1 LEEFGMPTLLWRVL
15 RAAGYPE
22 GMEPR
27 YFWNKEQLGDAVLI
41 NVEVVVEARDNDSTW
56 NGSYARS
63 MGTTPAE
70 GASRA
75 AFMVLSEIMD
85 DHPQELATAMVG
97 VFPRGDP
104 YMDEWAQ
111 FQNDALERGT
121 IKQQNSDNTA
131 MTAMFAMMK
140 TYRYAERC
148 YGKMAVAL
156 SKVKDQKRQLQRNFD
171 TEVERLNQ
179 ELARV
184 TLAKIFESSRM
195 IASV

>member
-1 LEEFGMPTLLWRVL
+1 MVL
-15 RAAGYPE
+15 R
-22 GMEPR
+22 
-27 YFWNKEQLGDAVLI
+27 
-41 NVEVVVEARDNDSTW
+41 
-56 NGSYARS
+56 
-63 MGTTPAE
+63 
-70 GASRA
+70 
-75 AFMVLSEIMD
+75 EIMD